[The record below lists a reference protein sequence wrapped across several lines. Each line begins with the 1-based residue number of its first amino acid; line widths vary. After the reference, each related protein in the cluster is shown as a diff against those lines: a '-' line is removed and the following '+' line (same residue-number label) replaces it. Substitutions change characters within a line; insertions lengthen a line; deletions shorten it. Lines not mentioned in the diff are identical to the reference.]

1 MNNEINNELN
11 EIEVNDAETSDIFEE
26 EVNLTR
32 SESREQA
39 FMLLFSKSFDDE
51 PLEETI
57 DDNSEMFVGGVCAY
71 AQAVVSG
78 IEDKHEEIDEI
89 IASHLKKGWTLS
101 RISKPSLAILRLAIY
116 EMKCQFR
123 EKGSYHF
130 SDFPEN
136 SREYVPRIPFTN
148 LLSSIVYFLAS
159 STASLIETLCGTLSR
174 YFIS

>member
-1 MNNEINNELN
+1 MDNEMNNVTND
-11 EIEVNDAETSDIFEE
+11 IEVNDIFEE

-57 DDNSEMFVGGVCAY
+57 DDNSEMFIGGVCAY

-101 RISKPSLAILRLAIY
+101 RISKPSLAIY
-116 EMKCQFR
+116 EMKYLDNVPQSVSINEAVELAKKYTIDESKFVN
-123 EKGSYHF
+123 GILGTY
-130 SDFPEN
+130 
-136 SREYVPRIPFTN
+136 SREF
-148 LLSSIVYFLAS
+148 SGKS
-159 STASLIETLCGTLSR
+159 EK
-174 YFIS
+174 

>member
-1 MNNEINNELN
+1 MNNVTND
-11 EIEVNDAETSDIFEE
+11 IEVNDIFEE

-57 DDNSEMFVGGVCAY
+57 DGGVCAY

-78 IEDKHEEIDEI
+78 IEDKREEIDEI

-116 EMKCQFR
+116 EMKYLDNVPQSVSINEAVELAKKYTIDESKFVNGILGTC
-123 EKGSYHF
+123 
-130 SDFPEN
+130 
-136 SREYVPRIPFTN
+136 SREF
-148 LLSSIVYFLAS
+148 SGKS
-159 STASLIETLCGTLSR
+159 EK
-174 YFIS
+174 

>member
-11 EIEVNDAETSDIFEE
+11 EIEANDAETSDIFEE

-78 IEDKHEEIDEI
+78 IEDKHGEIDEI

-116 EMKCQFR
+116 EMKYLDNVPQSVSINEAVELAKKYTIDESKFVN
-123 EKGSYHF
+123 GILGTY
-130 SDFPEN
+130 
-136 SREYVPRIPFTN
+136 SRE
-148 LLSSIVYFLAS
+148 FLGKS
-159 STASLIETLCGTLSR
+159 EK
-174 YFIS
+174 

>member
-1 MNNEINNELN
+1 MNNVTND
-11 EIEVNDAETSDIFEE
+11 IEVNDIFEE

-57 DDNSEMFVGGVCAY
+57 DDNSEMFIGGVCAY

-89 IASHLKKGWTLS
+89 IAKQIKKGWTLS
-101 RISKPSLAILRLAIY
+101 RISKPSLAILELAVY
-116 EMKCQFR
+116 EIKYLDNVPASVAINEAVELAKKYTIDESGFVNGILGSFVR
-123 EKGSYHF
+123 DNGEK
-130 SDFPEN
+130 
-136 SREYVPRIPFTN
+136 
-148 LLSSIVYFLAS
+148 
-159 STASLIETLCGTLSR
+159 
-174 YFIS
+174 